1 MTLSDEEIFEPI
13 GKTLSMESGA
23 AGLVQHLRR
32 AYLSVSRCRDVM
44 FSPYRLTGDQYALM
58 RAVQKNPGIRQSDL
72 GDEIFAE
79 PNTVTAMVTLL
90 EKRGIL
96 RRKPSATD
104 GRVRLLSLT
113 PHGNAVMNRLS
124 QDWTPM
130 RLLLRD
136 CFAGE
141 EGRRV
146 LEILDRV
153 YREMKHERE
162 NLLRKANAFGPMEA
176 ELTDTLPRTPVDSAA
191 DAKAS
196 RKGRGKSN
204 QEASDNE

>member
-1 MTLSDEEIFEPI
+1 MTSNLENS
-13 GKTLSMESGA
+13 S
-23 AGLVQHLRR
+23 AGIVQQLRR

-124 QDWTPM
+124 QDWTSM
-130 RLLLRD
+130 RLLLRE

-141 EGRRV
+141 DGRRA

-153 YREMKHERE
+153 YQEMKRERE
-162 NLLRKANAFGPMEA
+162 NQLRKAHAFGPVQSELA
-176 ELTDTLPRTPVDSAA
+176 ELEPASPADGAVEAGTKAPRKTRSRQSQQTTDEDDRIGFTS
-191 DAKAS
+191 
-196 RKGRGKSN
+196 
-204 QEASDNE
+204 